1 MRIAMISE
9 HASPLATLGGVD
21 AGGQNAHVA
30 ALARAVAA
38 LGHEVR
44 VYTRRD
50 GPHLP
55 PVAALSP
62 GVDVV
67 HVPAGPARPIPKD
80 DLPPYMD
87 EFGRFLGGV
96 WRREAWRPDVVH
108 AHFWMSGLAALTARR
123 YLATPLV
130 QTYHALGT
138 VKRRHQGSADTSPP
152 GRVDAERRVG
162 LAADRVVA
170 QCTDEVAELAA
181 MGITG
186 SAVAVV
192 PSGVDTRRF
201 TPRGP
206 AVPRADAPRILS
218 VGRLVPRKGHADLID
233 ALVGVPGAELVIIGG
248 GDAGRPDDDPE
259 HRALRERARAAGVAD
274 RVRLTGAVDAAEM
287 PAWYRSADV
296 VACAP
301 WYEPFGLTP
310 LEAMASGVPVVGYGV
325 GGLLDTVVPGVT
337 GELVGPREVAALAAA
352 LRDLTAGRRL
362 RRRYGA
368 AGVRHARTYYQWP
381 TVAERIV
388 EVYRDAAKE
397 FLAGEVPAQTRKAV
411 TAA

>member
-1 MRIAMISE
+1 MISE
-9 HASPLATLGGVD
+9 HASPLATLGGID

-30 ALARAVAA
+30 ALACAVAA

-50 GPHLP
+50 ARQLP
-55 PVAALSP
+55 PVAALAP

-67 HVPAGPARPIPKD
+67 HVPAGPAHPIPKD
-80 DLPPYMD
+80 DLLPHMD
-87 EFGRFLGGV
+87 DFGRWLGDA
-96 WRREAWRPDVVH
+96 WRRGGWRPDVVH
-108 AHFWMSGLAALTARR
+108 AHFWMSGVAALTARR
-123 YLATPLV
+123 YVSAPLV

-152 GRVDAERRVG
+152 GRIDAERRIG
-162 LAADRVVA
+162 LAAERVVA
-170 QCTDEVAELAA
+170 QCSDEAAELAA
-181 MGITG
+181 IGITG
-186 SAVAVV
+186 PTVAVV

-201 TPRGP
+201 IPRGP
-206 AVPRADAPRILS
+206 VAPRADAPRILS

-233 ALVGVPGAELVIIGG
+233 ALVDVPGAELVIIGG
-248 GDAGRPDDDPE
+248 GDAGRADDDPQ
-259 HRALRERARAAGVAD
+259 HRALGERARAAGVAD
-274 RVRLTGAVDAAEM
+274 RVRLTGAVDAAAM

-325 GGLLDTVVPGVT
+325 GGLLDTVVSGVT
-337 GELVGPREVAALAAA
+337 GQLVGPRDTAALAAA
-352 LRDLTAGRRL
+352 LRDLTTARRL
-362 RRRYGA
+362 RHGYGVAGLRR
-368 AGVRHARTYYQWP
+368 VRTHYRWSAVAR
-381 TVAERIV
+381 RIV
-388 EVYRDAAKE
+388 AVYRDAAE
-397 FLAGEVPAQTRKAV
+397 ELLAGEAPAQTRKAV

>member
-1 MRIAMISE
+1 MISE

-30 ALARAVAA
+30 ALACTVAA

-50 GPHLP
+50 GPQLP
-55 PVAALSP
+55 PVAALAP

-87 EFGRFLGGV
+87 EFGRWLGAA
-96 WRREAWRPDVVH
+96 WRRADWRPDVVH

-152 GRVDAERRVG
+152 GRVDAERRIG
-162 LAADRVVA
+162 LAAERIVA

-186 SAVAVV
+186 PAVAVV

-201 TPRGP
+201 SPRGP
-206 AVPRADAPRILS
+206 AAPHGDGLRILS
-218 VGRLVPRKGHADLID
+218 VGRLVPRKGHAELID
-233 ALVGVPGAELVIIGG
+233 ALVDVPGAELVIIGG
-248 GDAGRPDDDPE
+248 GDAGRPDDDPQ

-274 RVRLTGAVDAAEM
+274 RVRLTGAVDASAM
-287 PAWYRSADV
+287 PAWYRSADI

-325 GGLLDTVVPGVT
+325 GGLLDTVVPKVT
-337 GELVGPREVAALAAA
+337 GELVGPRDTAALAAA
-352 LRDLTAGRRL
+352 LRDLTADRRQ
-362 RRRYGA
+362 RRRYGV
-368 AGVRHARTYYQWP
+368 AGLRRARTYYRWP
-381 TVAERIV
+381 AVAERIV
-388 EVYRDAAKE
+388 AIYRNAAKE
-397 FLAGEVPAQTRKAV
+397 FLAGELPAPTRKAV